1 LRKKGNVKD
10 RLLIRFDTVVAVC
23 ALLASSIAA
32 GAMVYQTH
40 VIEEQFS
47 AAIWPYVSVSVTN
60 SEKSVAVR
68 MTNEG
73 AGPALIRSAR
83 LILDGKPV
91 DGWNALLQPLYD
103 NPVLNKGRF
112 SAQTSSVNGSDTLRP
127 GDSISLV
134 TLQSA
139 NADVIAA
146 AKKHRVTLQFCYCSI
161 NDRCWN
167 LNDTLGSNIPDI
179 PQQVNGCAA
188 GASIAAEPLK
198 LRGAK
203 R

>member
-1 LRKKGNVKD
+1 MKD

-40 VIEEQFS
+40 VIEEQF
-47 AAIWPYVSVSVTN
+47 AATVWPYLSVNITN
-60 SEKSVAVR
+60 SEKSVAVGL
-68 MTNEG
+68 TNDG

-83 LILDGKPV
+83 LILDGKTV

-103 NPVLNKGRF
+103 DPALRSKKF
-112 SAQTSSVNGSDTLRP
+112 SAQTSSLNGSDTLRP
-127 GDSISLV
+127 GDSKPLLM
-134 TLQSA
+134 LQSA

-146 AKKHRVTLQFCYCSI
+146 AKKHRVTLQLCYCSI

-167 LNDTLGSNIPDI
+167 LNDTLGSNTPDI
-179 PQQVNGCAA
+179 PQQVNGCAT

-198 LRGAK
+198 LRGVK